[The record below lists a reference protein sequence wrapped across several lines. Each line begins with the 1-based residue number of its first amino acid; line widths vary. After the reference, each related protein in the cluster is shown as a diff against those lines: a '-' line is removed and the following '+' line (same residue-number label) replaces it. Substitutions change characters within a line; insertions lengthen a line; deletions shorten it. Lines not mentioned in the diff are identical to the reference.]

1 MTYLT
6 NDKSRHQSNLDAYY
20 LADETACI
28 EKLIQSINFSP
39 DMLSRINKTAE
50 KLVIKVR
57 ETRLSQSGLDAFLYQ
72 YDLSSEEGI
81 ALMCLA
87 EALLRIPDKKTIDQ
101 LIRDKIS
108 RGDWEEHLGK
118 SESLFVNAATWGLML
133 TGKIITPHHT
143 SGLKNTLKKLIARG
157 GEPLIRKTVAHAMKV
172 LGKQFVMGRTIQ
184 EALKNSLPLE
194 KQGYHFSYD
203 MLGEAARTQ
212 EDAERYFLA
221 YQKAIEAT
229 KQSKSGGIS
238 VKLSAL
244 HPRYEYAQKEL
255 VVPLLTHKLLT
266 LALLAKAANIGL
278 TVDAEESE
286 RLEISLEII
295 SNVFNHPELKN
306 YRQFGLAVQ
315 AYQKRVFYLIDELAE
330 MAHKQQKPLFIR
342 LVKGAYWDA
351 EIKNAQVR
359 GFSGYPVFT
368 RKISTDVSFIA
379 CAKKILSY
387 PDAFRP
393 AFATHNAYSLAAI
406 LELAGNRKD
415 FEFQCLHGMGY
426 TLYDQVVGKNNFDIP
441 CRVYA
446 PVGSHEELLAYLVR
460 RLLENGANTS
470 FVNRIIDEK
479 IPVSEIIA
487 DPVAKIKSLA
497 VKPHPSIPL
506 PQDIYG
512 PTRKNAMTINLANH
526 TEVENL
532 MIEIKKFE
540 SLNQSTK
547 RIAHATAISPEESLG
562 NKRNIVSPQNNQ
574 NILGILIESPESD
587 ITQTLSNAVKAFE
600 AWENTAVEKRA
611 GYLERAADLLEKNIA
626 ELMYLLISEAGKTIP
641 DGLAEIREAVDF
653 CRYYAQQARLHL
665 ANPIIMPGP
674 TGESNQL
681 YLRGRG
687 PMVCISPWNFPL
699 AIFMGQ
705 VTAAL
710 AAGNTVIAKPAMQTT
725 LIGMRAVQIL
735 HEAGIPKDVVQ
746 FLPASGKLV
755 GNLIVADPRIQ
766 GIIFTGS
773 TETAQQIQQTLAHR
787 KGPII
792 PLIAETGGQNAM
804 IVDSSALPEQVVQ
817 DVIASAFMS
826 AGQRCSALRVLFLQE
841 DIADKTLKMLC
852 GAMDELKIADPS
864 LLSTDIGP
872 VIDHRARKTLE
883 EHRDMMSNNS
893 KKTKEQNL
901 DVKLIYQ
908 LKLPSELE
916 KENQHNSFFAPVV
929 FEIKNIQV
937 LTREVFGPILHVI
950 RYQSGE
956 LDKIISDINNTGYGL
971 TMGIHSR
978 IDETVEYIQKRIKA
992 GNIYVNRNMIG
1003 AVVGVQ
1009 PFGGEGLSG
1018 TGPKA
1023 GGPHYLLRLCTE
1035 RTVTINTTA
1044 AGGNAS
1050 LMSLS
1055 L

>member
-1 MTYLT
+1 MT
-6 NDKSRHQSNLDAYY
+6 KLDEYY
-20 LADETACI
+20 LADETACVETLI
-28 EKLIQSINFSP
+28 ESAIFSA
-39 DMLSRINKTAE
+39 DALNRIAKTAE

-72 YDLSSEEGI
+72 YDLSSDEGI

-87 EALLRIPDKKTIDQ
+87 EALLRIPDKKTIDK

-133 TGKIITPHHT
+133 TGKIISPEHT
-143 SGLKNTLKKLIARG
+143 SGLKKSLKSLIARG

-184 EALKNSLPLE
+184 EALKNSIPLD
-194 KQGYHFSYD
+194 KKGYTFSYD
-203 MLGEAARTQ
+203 MLGEAARTL
-212 EDAERYFLA
+212 EDADRYFLA
-221 YQKAIEAT
+221 YQKAIEAA
-229 KQSKSGGIS
+229 KHSNSGGIS

-244 HPRYEYAQKEL
+244 HPRYEFAQKEL
-255 VVPLLTHKLLT
+255 VIPFITEKLLNLT
-266 LALLAKAANIGL
+266 LQAQAANIGL
-278 TVDAEESE
+278 TVDAEEAD
-286 RLEISLEII
+286 RLEISLQII
-295 SNVFNHPELKN
+295 ANVFNHPDLKN
-306 YRQFGLAVQ
+306 YHQFGLAVQ
-315 AYQKRVFYLIDELAE
+315 SYQKRAFYLIDELAKL
-330 MAHKQQKPLFIR
+330 ASKQKKRLVIR
-342 LVKGAYWDA
+342 LIKGAYWDA

-359 GFSGYPVFT
+359 GLSGYPVFT
-368 RKISTDVSFIA
+368 RKMSTDISFIA
-379 CAKKILSY
+379 CAKKLLSY
-387 PDAFRP
+387 PDAFYP
-393 AFATHNAYSLAAI
+393 AFATHNAYSLAAV
-406 LELAGNRKD
+406 LELAGDRKD

-426 TLYDQVVGKNNFDIP
+426 TLYDQVVGKNNLDIP

-487 DPVAKIKSLA
+487 DPIAKIQSFHY
-497 VKPHPSIPL
+497 KPHPFIFL
-506 PQDIYG
+506 PKEIYG
-512 PTRKNAMTINLANH
+512 PTRKNAMSINLASH
-526 TEVENL
+526 TEVEKL
-532 MIEIKKFE
+532 LTEIKKIE
-540 SLNQSTK
+540 SITESSK
-547 RIAHATAISPEESLG
+547 RTAHATAVSAEKSLG
-562 NKRNIVSPQNNQ
+562 NQRKVVSPQNNQ
-574 NILGILIESPESD
+574 KTIGILIESTESD
-587 ITQTLSNAVKAFE
+587 ILETIDHSAKAFE
-600 AWENTAVEKRA
+600 SWETTPVEKRA
-611 GYLERAADLLEKNIA
+611 SHLERAADLLEKNIS

-641 DGLAEIREAVDF
+641 DALAEIREAIDF

-665 ANPIIMPGP
+665 AQPLTMPGP

-681 YLRGRG
+681 FLRGRG

-705 VTAAL
+705 ITAVL
-710 AAGNTVIAKPAMQTT
+710 AAGNTVIAKPAMQTA
-725 LIGMRAVQIL
+725 LIGMRAVQLL

-755 GNLIVADPRIQ
+755 GNLVVSDPRIQ

-773 TETAQQIQQTLAHR
+773 TETAQQIQKTLAHR

-792 PLIAETGGQNAM
+792 PFIAETGGQNAM

-841 DIADKTLKMLC
+841 DIADKTIHMLC
-852 GAMDELKIADPS
+852 GAMAELKIGDPS
-864 LLSTDIGP
+864 LLSTDIGA
-872 VIDHRARKTLE
+872 VIDDHAKKTLE
-883 EHRDMMSNNS
+883 EHVAAMNKNKSA
-893 KKTKEQNL
+893 
-901 DVKLIYQ
+901 KLITQ
-908 LKLPSELE
+908 LKLPS
-916 KENQHNSFFAPVV
+916 KSDDQHGSFFAPIV
-929 FEIKNIQV
+929 FEIENIQV
-937 LTREVFGPILHVI
+937 LTREVFGPVLHII
-950 RYQSGE
+950 RYKSGE
-956 LDKIISDINNTGYGL
+956 LDKVISDINNTGYGL

-978 IDETVEYIQKRIKA
+978 IDETVNYIQQHIKA

-1035 RTVTINTTA
+1035 RTLTINTTA

-1050 LMSLS
+1050 LMSLKDED
-1055 L
+1055 